1 MIDKFSL
8 NQISI
13 SAFIIFRIQNP
24 KFLFLFIHQ
33 FFINKKIN
41 LRYMSM
47 ISKFRYINPHTA
59 FLIIGL
65 IYGIGFLLATPAF
78 QVPDEYEH
86 FYRALYVSDGHIVP
100 EKIGN
105 QSGVYVS
112 QSVQITS
119 KNVSEEWYSFIED
132 KNDKLN
138 LTSLLYLPFKSKNMV
153 FEDISRIAVVTYSP
167 VPYLVSAFA
176 ITLGKVFNLS
186 PLILMYLG
194 RLANLLAWLILTYYA
209 IKITPIHKWVFFMIA
224 LIPITLFEAA
234 SLSADSFMF
243 GLSFLIIAIFLRF
256 AFNDNKKKINIKD
269 IYILFILLLLL
280 ALSKQVYFILL
291 FLIFLIPAN
300 KFENNKKM
308 LLITLFL
315 FLTIGIFTGAWS
327 LLVKD
332 FYVPIVPQIS
342 ISAQILYILAD
353 PFRFPYV
360 LLNTFIQLGPS
371 YQILFVGNFILDI
384 PLPLWWVGAYLLT
397 IIPVAILDKN
407 NISITLNQK
416 LISAAIFMSISVV
429 VCAFVYV
436 SWTPVGQNTIDGIQG
451 RYFIPILPLLF
462 LLLYKVKYF
471 KKFENRIN
479 PYIQNNFNLIILSY
493 LAIYL
498 LITLL
503 IFIITYHI

>member
-1 MIDKFSL
+1 MVSKLRDIKP
-8 NQISI
+8 
-13 SAFIIFRIQNP
+13 QN
-24 KFLFLFIHQ
+24 
-33 FFINKKIN
+33 
-41 LRYMSM
+41 
-47 ISKFRYINPHTA
+47 A

-65 IYGIGFLLATPAF
+65 IYGICFLLVTPAF

-112 QSVQITS
+112 QNVQITS
-119 KNVSEEWYSFIED
+119 ERVLEEWYSFIEN

-138 LTSLLYLPFKSKNMV
+138 LSSLLYLPFKSKYMV

-176 ITLGKVFNLS
+176 ITLGKIFNLA
-186 PLILMYLG
+186 PLVLMYLG

-209 IKITPIHKWVFFMIA
+209 IKITPVHKWVFFMIA
-224 LIPITLFEAA
+224 LTPITLFEAV
-234 SLSADSFMF
+234 SLSADSFMI
-243 GLSFLIIAIFLRF
+243 GLSFLIIAIFLKF
-256 AFNDNKKKINIKD
+256 SFDNNKMRINIKD
-269 IYILFILLLLL
+269 IYILFVLLLLL

-291 FLIFLIPAN
+291 FLIFIIPLN
-300 KFENNKKM
+300 KFENSKNM

-315 FLTIGIFTGAWS
+315 FFSIGVVTATWS
-327 LLVKD
+327 FLVKD

-353 PFRFPYV
+353 PLRFPYV

-371 YQILFVGNFILDI
+371 YQVLFVGNFILDI
-384 PLPLWWVGAYLLT
+384 PLPLWWVGVYVLT

-407 NISITLNQK
+407 TIFITLNQK
-416 LISAAIFMSISVV
+416 LTSIAIFSLISIFI
-429 VCAFVYV
+429 CAFVYV
-436 SWTPVGQNTIDGIQG
+436 SWTPVGQNIIDGVQG

-462 LLLYKVKYF
+462 LLFYNVNYF
-471 KKFENRIN
+471 KKFENRIIL
-479 PYIQNNFNLIILSY
+479 YIQNNLNMVITSY

-498 LITLL
+498 SITVL
-503 IFIITYHI
+503 IFIIDYYL

>member
-1 MIDKFSL
+1 
-8 NQISI
+8 
-13 SAFIIFRIQNP
+13 
-24 KFLFLFIHQ
+24 
-33 FFINKKIN
+33 
-41 LRYMSM
+41 MSM
-47 ISKFRYINPHTA
+47 VSKLRDIKPQNA

-65 IYGIGFLLATPAF
+65 IYGICFLLVTPAF

-112 QSVQITS
+112 QNVQITS
-119 KNVSEEWYSFIED
+119 ERVLEEWYSFIEN

-138 LTSLLYLPFKSKNMV
+138 LSSLLYLPFKSKYMV

-176 ITLGKVFNLS
+176 ITLGKIFNLA
-186 PLILMYLG
+186 PLVLMYLG

-209 IKITPIHKWVFFMIA
+209 IKITPVHKWVFFMIA
-224 LIPITLFEAA
+224 LTPITLFEAV
-234 SLSADSFMF
+234 SLSADSFMI
-243 GLSFLIIAIFLRF
+243 GLSFLIIAIFLKF
-256 AFNDNKKKINIKD
+256 SFDNNKMRINIKD
-269 IYILFILLLLL
+269 IYILFVLLLLL

-291 FLIFLIPAN
+291 FLIFIIPLN
-300 KFENNKKM
+300 KFENSKNM

-315 FLTIGIFTGAWS
+315 FFSIGVVTATWS
-327 LLVKD
+327 FLVKD

-353 PFRFPYV
+353 PLRFPYV

-371 YQILFVGNFILDI
+371 YQVLFVGNFILDI
-384 PLPLWWVGAYLLT
+384 PLPLWWVGVYVLT

-407 NISITLNQK
+407 TIFITLNQK
-416 LISAAIFMSISVV
+416 LTSIAIFSLISIFI
-429 VCAFVYV
+429 CAFVYV
-436 SWTPVGQNTIDGIQG
+436 SWTPVGQNIIDGVQG

-462 LLLYKVKYF
+462 LLFYNVNYF
-471 KKFENRIN
+471 KKFENRIIL
-479 PYIQNNFNLIILSY
+479 YIQNNLNMVITSY

-498 LITLL
+498 SITVL
-503 IFIITYHI
+503 IFIIDYYL